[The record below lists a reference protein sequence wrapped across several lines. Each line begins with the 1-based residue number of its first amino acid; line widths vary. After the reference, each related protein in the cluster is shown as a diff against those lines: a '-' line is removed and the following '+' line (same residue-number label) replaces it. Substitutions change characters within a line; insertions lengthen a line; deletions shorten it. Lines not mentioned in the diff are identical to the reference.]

1 VNVIVSDT
9 SPLQYLLQ
17 CGKIELLPQLFG
29 RVIIPLAVVTEIEH
43 PSAPVE
49 VRQWLGNRPAWL
61 ELRRVISAA
70 PIRGLDAGEA
80 EALQLAEELK
90 ADAILLDDGPA
101 RLEARRR
108 GLRLLGTLG
117 VIELAARKGLV
128 AFDAVVDRLQ
138 KTNIFLATNLIEEA
152 RARVHAATRQSFP

>member
-1 VNVIVSDT
+1 MNVIVSDT

-17 CGKIELLPQLFG
+17 CGEIELLPRLFG
-29 RVIIPLAVVTEIEH
+29 RVFIPRAIVTEIEH
-43 PSAPVE
+43 PSAPAA
-49 VRQWLGNRPAWL
+49 VRQWLGSRPAWL
-61 ELRRVISAA
+61 EIRGVTGVA
-70 PIRGLDAGEA
+70 PIRGLDLGEV

-117 VIELAARKGLV
+117 VIELGARKGLL
-128 AFDAVVDRLQ
+128 AFDAVIERLQ
-138 KTNIFLATNLIEEA
+138 QRTFSWRRI
-152 RARVHAATRQSFP
+152 